1 MSIFKDTFIPEVQGQ
16 LKARQNSLKKRDVNS
31 IKYLNSRNAWIKMS
45 SSVNVN
51 GTSDLADNY
60 QLKGGILSPQG
71 LRAGVF
77 NPNNLNATYD
87 TQTPLGESHLRGLR
101 PMPGINSIDI
111 RSKSAYGSLREV
123 VVKFQCWDIKQL
135 EDLELLYMR
144 PGYTVL
150 VEWGWTP
157 YLQSNDAGDQIGIIY
172 NTQTFDIIKQI
183 LSKEDIWKELFD
195 KSKNTGGN
203 YDAMFGYVKNYS
215 WSAREDGGYDCSTT
229 IISIGE
235 ILESLKVN
243 YSPFTTKLT
252 KGTKGLLN
260 KISLDNDL
268 VEKYKKNILAGLF
281 GELYAIAIKNKPFS
295 NEDDKQY
302 SFPDLKN
309 DGKKYNFYLRKL
321 QKTNLTLD
329 ANKIVNSNIN
339 EIDIYITLDSLF
351 EILNKYVILK
361 DEKSKTPMV
370 KLSSYEREYDKKDPK
385 PPKPLLCLG
394 NPLQISV
401 DPTICLIGNT
411 FWGSSLPIN
420 NNQLSISESL
430 IVGAASLPISGITGV
445 SSVLFGESKKERI
458 ENNTKYLKNLENY
471 FYKEDPKTELG
482 IIGNIYLNLQFLYS
496 LSLDNNL
503 ESQDKKEKQEI
514 SVYDFLKN
522 VMSQV
527 SNCIGNINNFD
538 IHIDPIDNIARIIDI
553 NYVNDKPKIEIYPP
567 KPPPENKSK
576 PEENIFT
583 LQIQNLSSTVRS
595 YKLESQIFQEQST
608 IIAIGAQVQGGALGT
623 DGNTMNG
630 FNRGITDRII
640 PIKEE
645 PLINTKAT
653 IEETRREQLKN
664 LKDNLSIIYDYF
676 GDTTPEWI
684 FWSQASYDANRAG
697 EYKGALRDLINGFKS
712 FTDTK
717 SKYNAII
724 PTKLSI
730 TMDGIGGLVIGH
742 IFKIPDDLLPKGYK
756 GGGLGSKLGHIITS
770 IGHSISNNDWVTNI
784 DAQTIILDDPRP
796 GIDGETLSYQQL
808 IDLINNPPP
817 DTFFKDY
824 LNDIEQRQGLF
835 VPPPLETSSISTLSL
850 NQQNIKTAVNFFLNK
865 GYTDFQT
872 AALVGGFLYESN
884 LNPLSINP
892 NGGAYGIAQ
901 WLGSRQKSLKN
912 KPNFDTLQVQLNYI
926 IEEFNNNEKGPG
938 IKLKSSPTFE
948 TAIAAAAS
956 YERFEDINRG
966 IKTTYDEVLRAR
978 GTGKRIGYAKDI
990 LYRIRKGDFK

>member
-1 MSIFKDTFIPEVQGQ
+1 MSIFKDTFIPEIQGQ
-16 LKARQNSLKKRDVNS
+16 LKARENSLKKRDVTS

-51 GTSDLADNY
+51 NTNELAKSY
-60 QLKGGILSPQG
+60 ILQGGILKSNGG
-71 LRAGVF
+71 LRSGVGGTD
-77 NPNNLNATYD
+77 NAYSNISPNTSLSLNERKH
-87 TQTPLGESHLRGLR
+87 QRGLR

-157 YLQSNDAGDQIGIIY
+157 YLNNDGKLEY
-172 NTQTFDIIKQI
+172 NIEPYSEMFTNGNTKDK
-183 LSKEDIWKELFD
+183 IWKELFN
-195 KSKNTGGN
+195 KSKITGGN

-235 ILESLKVN
+235 ILESLKIN

-252 KGTKGLLN
+252 EGTKGLLN
-260 KISLDNDL
+260 EIFLDQYL
-268 VEKYKKNILAGLF
+268 VGKYKKNILAGLF
-281 GELYAIAIKNKPFS
+281 GELYAIAIKKVLILDEIK
-295 NEDDKQY
+295 EDGEQI
-302 SFPDLKN
+302 SIPDPKN
-309 DGKKYNFYLRKL
+309 DNKKYNFYLRKL
-321 QKTNLTLD
+321 NKKNLTSD
-329 ANKIVNSNIN
+329 ADKIVNSKIN
-339 EIDIYITLDSLF
+339 EIDVYITLDSLF

-385 PPKPLLCLG
+385 IPKQLLCLG

-401 DPTICLIGNT
+401 DPTVCLIGNDFWCNLKSQIKITSSENPVITGFNT
-411 FWGSSLPIN
+411 FNPNPIN
-420 NNQLSISESL
+420 NIFDNKS
-430 IVGAASLPISGITGV
+430 
-445 SSVLFGESKKERI
+445 
-458 ENNTKYLKNLENY
+458 TKYLQNLIPY
-471 FYKEDPKTELG
+471 FIDETKELG
-482 IIGNIYLNLQFLYS
+482 IIGNIYINLQFLYS

-538 IHIDPIDNIARIIDI
+538 IHVDPIDNNVARIIDI

-567 KPPPENKSK
+567 KPPPENEPK
-576 PEENIFT
+576 PEENIIT

-645 PLINTKAT
+645 PLVDTKAT
-653 IEETRREQLKN
+653 IEETRKEQLKN
-664 LKDNLSIIYDYF
+664 LEDNLSIIYDFF

-684 FWSQASYDANRAG
+684 FWSQAAYDANRAG

-712 FTDTK
+712 FTDIK

-742 IFKIPDDLLPKGYK
+742 IFKIPDNLLPKGYK

-770 IGHSISNNDWVTNI
+770 IGHTISNNDWITNI

-796 GIDGETLSYQQL
+796 GTDGEVLSYQ
-808 IDLINNPPP
+808 DLIKLINQGPAYNLLPSTMEKILESNSINTRLNTETKFTSSNNEA
-817 DTFFKDY
+817 KNEASKY
-824 LNDIEQRQGLF
+824 LERPISDIEWNQLVAATFAEASSDQTERAYVMATMLNRARRDRQTITNILYAKNQFQAVTGTKYKPWSSLQYVNGPDPKAANNIYETTLKKLKN
-835 VPPPLETSSISTLSL
+835 VPK
-850 NQQNIKTAVNFFLNK
+850 NIVNF
-865 GYTDFQT
+865 T
-872 AALVGGFLYESN
+872 AANLKAYGPPNYIGTRPEYINELKAKGGF
-884 LNPLSINP
+884 
-892 NGGAYGIAQ
+892 
-901 WLGSRQKSLKN
+901 
-912 KPNFDTLQVQLNYI
+912 V
-926 IEEFNNNEKGPG
+926 
-938 IKLKSSPTFE
+938 
-948 TAIAAAAS
+948 
-956 YERFEDINRG
+956 
-966 IKTTYDEVLRAR
+966 
-978 GTGKRIGYAKDI
+978 IGQTIFSK
-990 LYRIRKGDFK
+990 